1 MYLIS
6 GRLDLRWN
14 SRNLTEVH
22 EPHKEQQKGGTE
34 RYNRS
39 TTKFAGG
46 YRRDDKRD
54 NAEQMDGARVT
65 EGILGKKEVNW
76 KRRHHKNNYCGY
88 KPLNSHRDLHEIR

>member
-1 MYLIS
+1 MRFMNHTKNS
-6 GRLDLRWN
+6 KREGLR
-14 SRNLTEVH
+14 
-22 EPHKEQQKGGTE
+22 GT
-34 RYNRS
+34 
-39 TTKFAGG
+39 TAPLLKFAGG